1 MKKLTILSLLAVLPV
16 LLSLRFTPAVED
28 LVPVPAS
35 VQQQGDAALGYEY
48 LTTGDFLKSGVP
60 YSYFIMANG
69 KNTTNYLNRSDRN
82 ANVGP
87 GYNVITHDGVDMVIP
102 TCLQCHAETFENKL
116 IIGLGN
122 TRLDFSNTSKIDVS
136 SQINVLRTLSPKQY
150 NKARPFFDAF
160 TATYPY
166 METEVRGVNPADRL
180 AMVLVAHR
188 DPQSLRWSDAP
199 MIMIPD
205 HVIPTDVPAWWLM
218 KKKNAMFYNGFGRGD
233 LAKFLMLSNLLTVSD
248 TLEAREVSS
257 HFGNVLAYI
266 RSLEPPKYPGTID
279 KVKAE
284 KGRVVFNDNCSRCH
298 GTYGADG
305 QYPNLLVPLS
315 IIGTDSLLCYGVQQS
330 KPFIDWFN
338 QSWFVQGENPA
349 QLIPFNGYIAPPL
362 DGVWITAPYLHNGSV
377 PTLEA
382 VLNSKL
388 RPQYWQRNFS
398 YDEYDI
404 NKPGLKYTTLTVPE
418 AKHCYNTTLPGY
430 GNIGHYFGDSLTD
443 DERKDVLEY
452 LKML

>member
-1 MKKLTILSLLAVLPV
+1 MKKLTILSLLAVLPI
-16 LLSLRFTPAVED
+16 LLSLRYTPAAED
-28 LVPVPAS
+28 LIPVPAS
-35 VQQQGDAALGYEY
+35 VQQPGDAALGYEY

-102 TCLQCHAETFENKL
+102 TCLQCHAETFEDKL

-122 TRLDFSNTSKIDVS
+122 TRLDFSSTSKIDVS

-199 MIMIPD
+199 MIMIPEQ
-205 HVIPTDVPAWWLM
+205 VIPTDVPAWWLM
-218 KKKNAMFYNGFGRGD
+218 KKKNAMFYSGFGRGD

-315 IIGTDSLLCYGVQQS
+315 TIATDSLLCYGVQQS
-330 KPFIDWFN
+330 KPFVDWFN
-338 QSWFVQGENPA
+338 QSWFVQGDNPA
-349 QLIPFNGYIAPPL
+349 QLVPFNGYIAPPL

-398 YDEYDI
+398 HDEYDI
-404 NKPGLKYTTLTVPE
+404 NKPGIKYTALTVPE

-430 GNIGHYFGDSLTD
+430 GNMGHYFGDALTD
-443 DERKDVLEY
+443 DERKNVLEY
-452 LKML
+452 LKTL